1 MFGMIF
7 SKIGSMVAKH
17 ASKTSIVLAK
27 KAPDILFG
35 LGVTCVVGGTIAA
48 IVQTE
53 KASDAIDIFNERK
66 ERVEDDVTNEL
77 IDQAEAQS
85 HMRYAYG
92 HLIMSMAK
100 IYLPTVLLTTG
111 GILLLGKS
119 HMILNKRNAGL
130 AAAYAALSNSYS
142 EYRRRVRER
151 FGEEVEND
159 IYNGYITTTYTEL
172 ETSENGV
179 TTEVEK
185 TKLDYNPCSPFAFLI
200 SAEDCPIINTK
211 DRYAILSRIRI
222 NLNQINNDLQASQYS
237 MIPGQKAFVTVND
250 VYKWFGQPLS
260 KEGATWVIYDY
271 VDLGI
276 DLSDDGIQKPKP
288 GSPVYNFLNKIT
300 DGLWLVP
307 NVQGTICDDV
317 DVQLRNAGLKKALL
331 EDKSCKVSIM

>member
-7 SKIGSMVAKH
+7 SKVSSIIAKQ
-17 ASKTSIVLAK
+17 ASKSSIILAK

-53 KASDAIDIFNERK
+53 KASAALDNFNEMK
-66 ERVEDDVTNEL
+66 ERIANDESKDESEKNAHV
-77 IDQAEAQS
+77 
-85 HMRYAYG
+85 RYAYG
-92 HLIMSMAK
+92 HAIMSMAK
-100 IYLPTVLLTTG
+100 IYLPTILLTTVG
-111 GILLLGKS
+111 VFLLCKS
-119 HMILNKRNAGL
+119 HIILNKRNAGL
-130 AAAYAALSNSYS
+130 AAAYAALSKSYA

-159 IYNGYITTTYTEL
+159 IYNGYITTTYKEL

-185 TKLDYNPCSPFAFLI
+185 TKETYNPCSPFAFLI
-200 SAEDCPIINTK
+200 PAEDCPIINTK
-211 DRYAILSRIRI
+211 DRYAIISQIRI
-222 NLNQINNDLQASQYS
+222 NLICLNNKLEALKYS
-237 MIPGQKAFVTVND
+237 MAPGEKAFLTAND
-250 VYKWFGQPLS
+250 VFEQYGVKLT
-260 KEGATWVIYDY
+260 KAGATWAIYDH
-271 VDLGI
+271 VDLGV
-276 DLSDDGIQKPKP
+276 DLSDDAVKTP
-288 GSPVYNFLNKIT
+288 GTPVYKFVNKIT

-331 EDKSCKVSIM
+331 EDKS

>member
-17 ASKTSIVLAK
+17 ASKTSIALAK

-66 ERVEDDVTNEL
+66 ERVDDDTANKL
-77 IDQAEAQS
+77 IDPVEAQS

-100 IYLPTVLLTTG
+100 IYLPTVLLTTT

-130 AAAYAALSNSYS
+130 AAAYAALSNSYA

-159 IYNGYITTTYTEL
+159 IYNGYITTTYKEL

-185 TKLDYNPCSPFAFLI
+185 TKETYNPCSPFAFLI
-200 SAEDCPIINTK
+200 PAEDCPIINTK
-211 DRYAILSRIRI
+211 DRYAIISQIRI
-222 NLNQINNDLQASQYS
+222 NLICLNNKLEALKYS
-237 MIPGQKAFVTVND
+237 MAPGEKAFLTAND
-250 VYKWFGQPLS
+250 VYEQYGVKLT
-260 KEGATWVIYDY
+260 KAGATWAIYDH
-271 VDLGI
+271 VDLGV
-276 DLSDDGIQKPKP
+276 DLSDDAVKTP
-288 GSPVYNFLNKIT
+288 GSPVYKFVNKIT

-317 DVQLRNAGLKKALL
+317 DVQLKNAGLKKALL
-331 EDKSCKVSIM
+331 EDKSWKVSIT